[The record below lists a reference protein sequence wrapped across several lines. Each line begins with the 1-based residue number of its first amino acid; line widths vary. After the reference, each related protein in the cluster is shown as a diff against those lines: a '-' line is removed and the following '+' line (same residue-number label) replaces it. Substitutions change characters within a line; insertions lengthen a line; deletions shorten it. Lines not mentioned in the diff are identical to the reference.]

1 MNYNQQKA
9 DVFHGIIRLLVLIP
23 LIAISVISCKKDE
36 DPPSRTFRMGFQNS
50 APRIDINL
58 ILQSLNLWTQ
68 RADVAMITTEVPWAE
83 LLGGMSVD
91 DYVVNNYKDLV
102 AFYRSKNLKL
112 WVYIDPQN
120 GLDRTSDAVS
130 LQQANKSIA
139 DADMQLL
146 YQKFTVAMDSILK
159 PDHLGLALE
168 TNLIRD
174 ASPASIYNGVKTAVN
189 VTAQAVRARNTT
201 VPLSISVQVDHAWGK
216 LGGGSYTGIAQDFT
230 DFPFIQEL
238 GLSSYPYFGFDDPT
252 DIPLN
257 YYTRLV
263 GGKNLP
269 VFITEGGWSSAS
281 VTTPDRSFVSSP
293 ELQKAYIEHHTH
305 LLNEVDAKAVFQL
318 VFTDIDSASVPV
330 DVPDNIDYFLYIG
343 LVDINFNIKP
353 ALHAWDQVFN
363 YRYTGADWF
372 YGRW

>member
-1 MNYNQQKA
+1 MRTTELNRYCRSWRWL
-9 DVFHGIIRLLVLIP
+9 VGFLFIVIVILL
-23 LIAISVISCKKDE
+23 SNCKKDE
-36 DPPSRTFRMGFQNS
+36 EPASRTFRMGFQNS
-50 APRIDINL
+50 APRIDLDL
-58 ILQSLNLWTQ
+58 IIQSLNLWTQ
-68 RADVAMITTEVPWAE
+68 RADVAMITTEVPWSE

-120 GLDRTSDAVS
+120 GLDRATDAVD

-189 VTAQAVRARNTT
+189 VTAQAVRARNAT

-216 LGGGSYTGIAQDFT
+216 LAGGSYTGISQDFT

-252 DIPLN
+252 DIPLT

-263 GGKNLP
+263 EGKNLP

-318 VFTDIDSASVPV
+318 VFTDIDGTEVPD
-330 DVPDNIDYFLYIG
+330 DVHDNIDYFLYLG

-353 ALHAWDQVFN
+353 ALNAWDQVFG
-363 YRYTGADWF
+363 YRYTGTD
-372 YGRW
+372 

>member
-1 MNYNQQKA
+1 MIYSHRKSN
-9 DVFHGIIRLLVLIP
+9 VFGTIYTLVIILVGITISLL
-23 LIAISVISCKKDE
+23 SCKKDE
-36 DPPSRTFRMGFQNS
+36 EPASRTFKMGFQNS
-50 APRIDINL
+50 APRSDL
-58 ILQSLNLWTQ
+58 DLVLQSLNLWTQ

-83 LLGGMSVD
+83 LLVGMSVD
-91 DYVVNNYKDLV
+91 DYVVKNYKDLV

-120 GLDRTSDAVS
+120 GLDRASDAVD

-146 YQKFTVAMDSILK
+146 YQKFTIAMDSILM

-174 ASPASIYNGVKTAVN
+174 ASPPSIYNGVRTAVN
-189 VTAQAVRARNTT
+189 ATAQVVRARNAT

-216 LGGGSYTGIAQDFT
+216 LGGGLYSGIGQDFT

-257 YYTRLV
+257 YYNRLV
-263 GGKNLP
+263 EGKNLP

-281 VTTPDRSFVSSP
+281 VTTQDRSFVSSP
-293 ELQKAYIEHHTH
+293 ELQKVYIEHHTH

-318 VFTDIDSASVPV
+318 VFTDIDGTTVPD
-330 DVPDNIDYFLYIG
+330 DVPDNIDYFLYLG

-353 ALHAWDQVFN
+353 ALHAWDEVFN
-363 YRYTGADWF
+363 YRYTGTD
-372 YGRW
+372 

>member
-1 MNYNQQKA
+1 MTRY
-9 DVFHGIIRLLVLIP
+9 FLLLVL
-23 LIAISVISCKKDE
+23 LILSACKNDE
-36 DPPSRTFRMGFQNS
+36 DALTTRTYRMGFQNS
-50 APRIDINL
+50 APRVDNIDL

-83 LLGGMSVD
+83 LLGGMPVN

-102 AFYRSKNLKL
+102 DYYRTKDFKL

-120 GLDRTSDAVS
+120 GLDRAADAVD

-146 YQKFTVAMDSILK
+146 YQKFTIAMDSILK

-174 ASPASIYNGVKTAVN
+174 AAPAAIYNGVKQAAN
-189 VTAQAVRARNTT
+189 ATAQAVRARNAS

-216 LGGGSYTGIAQDFT
+216 FGGNSYTGIAQDFD

-263 GGKNLP
+263 EGKKLP
-269 VFITEGGWSSAS
+269 VFITEGGWSSVS
-281 VTTPDRSFVSSP
+281 VTTPNRSFVSSP
-293 ELQKAYIEHHTH
+293 ELQKAYIEHHAH
-305 LLNEVDAKAVFQL
+305 LLNEVGATAVFQL
-318 VFTDIDSASVPV
+318 LFTDIDSAAVPD
-330 DVPDNIDYFLYIG
+330 DVPSNIDYFLYIG
-343 LVDINFNIKP
+343 LVDINFTIKP
-353 ALHAWDQVFN
+353 ALTAWDKVFN
-363 YRYTGADWF
+363 YRYTGTD
-372 YGRW
+372 

>member
-1 MNYNQQKA
+1 M
-9 DVFHGIIRLLVLIP
+9 IRNFLLIGL
-23 LIAISVISCKKDE
+23 LMLFSCKDDDDSKAT
-36 DPPSRTFRMGFQNS
+36 RTFRMGFQNS
-50 APRIDINL
+50 APRIDIDL
-58 ILQSLNLWTQ
+58 IIQSLDLWTQ

-83 LLGGMSVD
+83 LLGGMTVN

-102 AFYRSKNLKL
+102 AYYRTKDLKL

-120 GLDRTSDAVS
+120 GLDRATDAVD
-130 LQQANKSIA
+130 LQQASKSIA

-146 YQKFTVAMDSILK
+146 YQKFTIAMDSILK

-174 ASPASIYNGVKTAVN
+174 AAPAAIYNGVKQAANATAHV
-189 VTAQAVRARNTT
+189 VRARNAT
-201 VPLSISVQVDHAWGK
+201 VPLSVSVQVDHAWGK
-216 LGGGSYTGIAQDFT
+216 LGGNSYTGIAQDFI

-263 GGKNLP
+263 EGKNLP

-281 VTTPDRSFVSSP
+281 VTTPNRSFVSSP
-293 ELQKAYIEHHTH
+293 ELQKAYIEHHAH
-305 LLNEVDAKAVFQL
+305 LLNEVGATAVFQL
-318 VFTDIDSASVPV
+318 LFTDIDIAAVPD

-343 LVDINFNIKP
+343 LVDINFTIKP
-353 ALHAWDQVFN
+353 ALIAWDKVFS
-363 YRYTGADWF
+363 YRYTGTE
-372 YGRW
+372 

>member
-1 MNYNQQKA
+1 M
-9 DVFHGIIRLLVLIP
+9 IRNFLLIGL
-23 LIAISVISCKKDE
+23 LMLFSCKDDDDAKAT
-36 DPPSRTFRMGFQNS
+36 RTFRMGFQNS
-50 APRIDINL
+50 APRIDIDL
-58 ILQSLNLWTQ
+58 IIQSLDLWTQ

-83 LLGGMSVD
+83 LLGGMTVN

-102 AFYRSKNLKL
+102 AYYRTKDLKL

-120 GLDRTSDAVS
+120 GLDRTTDAVD

-139 DADMQLL
+139 DVDMQLL
-146 YQKFTVAMDSILK
+146 YQKFTIAMDSILK

-174 ASPASIYNGVKTAVN
+174 AAPAAIYNGVKQAANATALV
-189 VTAQAVRARNTT
+189 VRARNAI

-216 LGGGSYTGIAQDFT
+216 LIGGTYKGVAQDFT

-263 GGKNLP
+263 EGKNLP
-269 VFITEGGWSSAS
+269 VFITEGGWSSVS
-281 VTTPDRSFVSSP
+281 VTTPNRSFVSSP
-293 ELQKAYIEHHTH
+293 ELQKAYIEHHAH
-305 LLNEVDAKAVFQL
+305 LLNEVGASAVFQL
-318 VFTDIDSASVPV
+318 LFTDIDIAAVPD

-343 LVDINFNIKP
+343 LVDINFKIKP
-353 ALHAWDQVFN
+353 ALNAWDKVFN
-363 YRYTGADWF
+363 YRYTGTD
-372 YGRW
+372 

>member
-1 MNYNQQKA
+1 M
-9 DVFHGIIRLLVLIP
+9 IRNFLLIGL
-23 LIAISVISCKKDE
+23 LMLFSCKDDDDSKAT
-36 DPPSRTFRMGFQNS
+36 RTFRMGFQNS
-50 APRIDINL
+50 APRIDIDL
-58 ILQSLNLWTQ
+58 IIQSLDLWTQ

-83 LLGGMSVD
+83 LLGGMTVN

-102 AFYRSKNLKL
+102 AYYRTKDLKL

-120 GLDRTSDAVS
+120 GLDRATDAVD
-130 LQQANKSIA
+130 LQQASKSIA

-146 YQKFTVAMDSILK
+146 YQKFTIAMDSILK

-174 ASPASIYNGVKTAVN
+174 AAPAAIYNGVKQAVN
-189 VTAQAVRARNTT
+189 ATAHVVRARNAT

-216 LGGGSYTGIAQDFT
+216 LGGNSYTGIAQDFI

-238 GLSSYPYFGFDDPT
+238 GLSSYPYFGFGDPT

-263 GGKNLP
+263 EGKNLP

-281 VTTPDRSFVSSP
+281 VTTPNRSFVSSP
-293 ELQKAYIEHHTH
+293 ELQKAYIEHHAH
-305 LLNEVDAKAVFQL
+305 LLNEVGATAVFQL
-318 VFTDIDSASVPV
+318 LFTDIDIAAVPD

-343 LVDINFNIKP
+343 LVDINFTIKP
-353 ALHAWDQVFN
+353 ALIAWDKVFS
-363 YRYTGADWF
+363 YRYTGTE
-372 YGRW
+372 